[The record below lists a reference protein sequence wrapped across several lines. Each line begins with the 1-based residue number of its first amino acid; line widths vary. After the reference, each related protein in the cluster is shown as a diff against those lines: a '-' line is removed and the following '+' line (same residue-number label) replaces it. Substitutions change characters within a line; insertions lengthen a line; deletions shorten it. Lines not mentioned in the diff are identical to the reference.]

1 MGTCCQ
7 CCPSGHQHTMSS
19 ELSNVHK
26 GLKPPFVGVFQK
38 VADPIVS
45 EHFAKAGLGVVLI
58 DQQHGLLD
66 ERTSFECL
74 QRLEKFPACFPM
86 VRVAD
91 NTPALISR
99 ALDAG
104 ACGIVAPMINNKE
117 DAQRLVDQCRYAPK
131 GKRSWGPTRALA
143 GDITP
148 EQANEYVKVFAMI
161 ETREAIENL
170 DSILD
175 LDVRAILGKANKN
188 SKTSANQRKARANN
202 KPIIAQGVDG
212 AFLGPAD
219 LSISF
224 GITKDLGLPKD
235 PEVVAAIQ
243 KVLDGCKSRGKL
255 GLIYCGDSQ
264 RAQTCLQ
271 QGWSGVFP
279 ATDIKWLVTAAK
291 SAASI
296 LP

>member
-1 MGTCCQ
+1 MG
-7 CCPSGHQHTMSS
+7 
-19 ELSNVHK
+19 
-26 GLKPPFVGVFQK
+26 K

-45 EHFAKAGLGVVLI
+45 EHFAKAGLGVVLV

-148 EQANEYVKVFAMI
+148 EQANDYVKVFAMI
-161 ETREAIENL
+161 ETREAIENF

-175 LDVRAILGKANKN
+175 LE
-188 SKTSANQRKARANN
+188 
-202 KPIIAQGVDG
+202 GVDG

-264 RAQTCLQ
+264 SSNLLATGLVGSLPCNGYQMVGDCCKECCLN
-271 QGWSGVFP
+271 P
-279 ATDIKWLVTAAK
+279 ALKKLLKCKNLHKA
-291 SAASI
+291 
-296 LP
+296 

>member
-1 MGTCCQ
+1 MGECS
-7 CCPSGHQHTMSS
+7 PSGQPPTMASK
-19 ELSNVHK
+19 LSNIHK

-104 ACGIVAPMINNKE
+104 ACGIVAPMISTKE
-117 DAQRLVDQCRYAPK
+117 DAQRLVEQCRYAPH
-131 GKRSWGPTRALA
+131 GKRSWGPTRALIGEA
-143 GDITP
+143 TT
-148 EQANEYVKVFAMI
+148 EQANDYVKVFAMI

-175 LDVRAILGKANKN
+175 LEGL
-188 SKTSANQRKARANN
+188 
-202 KPIIAQGVDG
+202 DG
-212 AFLGPAD
+212 AFLGPSD
-219 LSISF
+219 LSISL
-224 GITKDLGLPKD
+224 GVPTDLGLPKCQYTLARWD
-235 PEVVAAIQ
+235 PEVIAAIQ

-255 GLIYCGDSQ
+255 GLIYCGDNE
-264 RAQTCLQ
+264 RAKACLK

-279 ATDIKWLVTAAK
+279 GADIGWVAAAARA
-291 SAASI
+291 SASI
-296 LP
+296 VN

>member
-1 MGTCCQ
+1 MRY
-7 CCPSGHQHTMSS
+7 SS
-19 ELSNVHK
+19 SLLQQAATTVISSSALSNVK
-26 GLKPPFVGVFQK
+26 KTLTAPFVGAFQML
-38 VADPIVS
+38 ADPLLT
-45 EHFAKAGLGVVLI
+45 EHYAKAGLKAVLI

-66 ERTSFECL
+66 ERTAFECV
-74 QRLEKFPACFPM
+74 QRLEKFPTCFPI

-131 GKRSWGPTRALA
+131 GKRSWGPTRALI

-148 EQANEYVKVFAMI
+148 EQANDYVKVFAMI

-175 LDVRAILGKANKN
+175 LE
-188 SKTSANQRKARANN
+188 
-202 KPIIAQGVDG
+202 GVDG

-235 PEVVAAIQ
+235 PGVVAAIQ

>member
-1 MGTCCQ
+1 MGLLRKIA
-7 CCPSGHQHTMSS
+7 MSS
-19 ELSNVHK
+19 QLSNVHK
-26 GLKPPFVGVFQK
+26 TLKPPFVGVFQK

-74 QRLEKFPACFPM
+74 QRLEKFPDCFPM

-104 ACGIVAPMINNKE
+104 ACGIVAPMINNRE
-117 DAQRLVDQCRYAPK
+117 DAQRLVDQCRYAPH
-131 GKRSWGPTRALA
+131 GKRSWGPTRALIGEA
-143 GDITP
+143 TTQ
-148 EQANEYVKVFAMI
+148 QANDYVKVFAMI

-175 LDVRAILGKANKN
+175 L
-188 SKTSANQRKARANN
+188 
-202 KPIIAQGVDG
+202 QGLDG
-212 AFLGPAD
+212 AFLGPSD
-219 LSISF
+219 LSISL
-224 GITKDLGLPKD
+224 GVPTDLGLPKD
-235 PEVVAAIQ
+235 PEVIAAIQ
-243 KVLDGCKSRGKL
+243 KVLEGCKARGKM
-255 GLIYCGDSQ
+255 GLIYCGDNE
-264 RAQTCLQ
+264 RAKACLK

-279 ATDIKWLVTAAK
+279 GADIGWVAAAARA
-291 SAASI
+291 SASI
-296 LP
+296 VN

>member
-1 MGTCCQ
+1 MGVSSNLPRNCHVLRTFK
-7 CCPSGHQHTMSS
+7 CPQDPEAT
-19 ELSNVHK
+19 LRWCIPV
-26 GLKPPFVGVFQK
+26 VFQK

-74 QRLEKFPACFPM
+74 QRLEKFPDCFPM

-104 ACGIVAPMINNKE
+104 ACGIVAPMINNRE
-117 DAQRLVDQCRYAPK
+117 DAQRLVDQCRYAPQ

-148 EQANEYVKVFAMI
+148 QQANDYVKVFAMI
-161 ETREAIENL
+161 ETREAIQNL

-175 LDVRAILGKANKN
+175 LE
-188 SKTSANQRKARANN
+188 
-202 KPIIAQGVDG
+202 GVDG

-224 GITKDLGLPKD
+224 GVSTDLGLPKD

-243 KVLDGCKSRGKL
+243 KVLDGCKSRSKL
-255 GLIYCGDSQ
+255 GLIYCGDIE
-264 RAQTCLQ
+264 RAKACLK

-296 LP
+296 VA

>member
-1 MGTCCQ
+1 MYL
-7 CCPSGHQHTMSS
+7 SHTSLLSVTKLLSKHTTTLMS
-19 ELSNVHK
+19 LSNITK
-26 GLKPPFVGVFQK
+26 TLKTPFVGAFQMLS
-38 VADPIVS
+38 APLLT
-45 EHFAKAGLGVVLI
+45 EHYAKAGFKAVLI

-74 QRLEKFPACFPM
+74 QRLEKFPDCFPM

-104 ACGIVAPMINNKE
+104 ACGIVAPMINNRE
-117 DAQRLVDQCRYAPK
+117 DAQRLVDQCRHAPQ

-148 EQANEYVKVFAMI
+148 QQANDYVKVFAMI
-161 ETREAIENL
+161 ETREAIQNL

-175 LDVRAILGKANKN
+175 LE
-188 SKTSANQRKARANN
+188 
-202 KPIIAQGVDG
+202 GVDG

-224 GITKDLGLPKD
+224 GVSTDLGLPKD

-243 KVLDGCKSRGKL
+243 KVHDGCKSRSKL
-255 GLIYCGDSQ
+255 GLIYCGD
-264 RAQTCLQ
+264 LEH
-271 QGWSGVFP
+271 
-279 ATDIKWLVTAAK
+279 
-291 SAASI
+291 
-296 LP
+296 